1 MALITSDCDAM
12 PYSPRIARF
21 NQIKNGPMDFQVG
34 HGLQLQP
41 PMDNPCCSCKL
52 IRVRHENVW
61 GTTFWMYNEVCPG
74 SKSTVSATGFARLAL
89 LACARPQKPDDC
101 RSFRNLHRFGRPG
114 AG

>member
-41 PMDNPCCSCKL
+41 PMDNPYCSCKRT
-52 IRVRHENVW
+52 RVFSR
-61 GTTFWMYNEVCPG
+61 
-74 SKSTVSATGFARLAL
+74 SASRCTRCSAR
-89 LACARPQKPDDC
+89 
-101 RSFRNLHRFGRPG
+101 
-114 AG
+114 